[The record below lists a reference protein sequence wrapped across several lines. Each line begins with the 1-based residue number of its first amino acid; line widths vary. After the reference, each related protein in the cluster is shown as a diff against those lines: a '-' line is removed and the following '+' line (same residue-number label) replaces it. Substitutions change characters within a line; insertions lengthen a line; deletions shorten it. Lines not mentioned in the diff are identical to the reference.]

1 MDVKEAVYQ
10 AWENANDENQACEN
24 LLRMMKDDRRLYR
37 AVMQPHEAYVA
48 RGLIGDAKRGQR
60 RAIWDKSVTTWT
72 RPVGPDE
79 RAKVLAQINSLTIM
93 DMRLRSGKRLGDAVR
108 TEVEGE
114 RDYYSKMSD
123 HMADKARFF
132 GIVAEKMT
140 DKQTVAEAFKP
151 DDLEAVRVAA

>member
-1 MDVKEAVYQ
+1 MDVKKAVSQ

-24 LLRMMKDDRRLYR
+24 LLRMMKDDQSLYR
-37 AVMQPHEAYVA
+37 AVMQPHEAYVV

-60 RAIWDKSVTTWT
+60 RDIWNKSVATWT
-72 RPVGPDE
+72 RPIAPDE
-79 RAKVLAQINSLTIM
+79 RAKVLARINTLTIM

-108 TEVEGE
+108 AEVEGE

-132 GIVAEKMT
+132 GVIADKM
-140 DKQTVAEAFKP
+140 KKNQTVSQAFKP
-151 DDLEAVRVAA
+151 QDLEAVRVAA

>member
-1 MDVKEAVYQ
+1 MNVKEAIEA
-10 AWENANDENQACEN
+10 AWDGADSVKQACEN
-24 LLRMMKDDRRLYR
+24 MLRMMENDRALYR
-37 AVMQPHEAYVA
+37 AVMHPHEWSVVN
-48 RGLIGDAKRGQR
+48 GLIGDAKRGQR
-60 RAIWDKSVTTWT
+60 KNIWNKTVANWQ
-72 RPVGPDE
+72 RPVAPDE

-93 DMRLRSGKRLGDAVR
+93 DMRLRSGKRLGDAMKE
-108 TEVEGE
+108 EVVDE

-140 DKQTVAEAFKP
+140 EKQTVAEAFKP